1 MARVDSNGDQP
12 DVDQQQVP
20 AYSGMQ
26 PRLNQA
32 GERSK
37 AYYQS
42 TYPQPPSKSVIN
54 DIMVTIVEG
63 MRQKNI
69 SFLFMVGDLP
79 LYVYT
84 AELKSENIVPV
95 FLFCHQQLSFMYC
108 IYKRFRVSGIAD
120 VFVSAGGIAEESVDQ
135 ALCGKH
141 YRRGVRCIT
150 LMREALIHSRVKGF
164 LSTCIVTE
172 KTEHFLQILR
182 SALKESQDKLRSAH
196 NCLEEDKGLNEN
208 VRLVYEPTGTDMGDY
223 WISSFE
229 MTNFFIQNIHACHV
243 RNLSEYLS

>member
-1 MARVDSNGDQP
+1 
-12 DVDQQQVP
+12 
-20 AYSGMQ
+20 
-26 PRLNQA
+26 
-32 GERSK
+32 
-37 AYYQS
+37 
-42 TYPQPPSKSVIN
+42 
-54 DIMVTIVEG
+54 MVAIVEG

-69 SFLFMVGDLP
+69 PFLFMVGDLP
-79 LYVYT
+79 KYVHI

-95 FLFCHQQLSFMYC
+95 LRSFHQQLSFMYC
-108 IYKRFRVSGIAD
+108 IYKRFRVSSIAD
-120 VFVSAGGIAEESVDQ
+120 VLVSAGGIVEESVDQ

-141 YRRGVRCIT
+141 YRRGVRYIM

-164 LSTCIVTE
+164 LSTSIVTK

-182 SALKESQDKLRSAH
+182 SDLKESQDQLRSTH

-208 VRLVYEPTGTDMGDY
+208 VRLVYEPTGIDMGDY

-229 MTNFFIQNIHACHV
+229 MTNLLIQNIHACHV

>member
-1 MARVDSNGDQP
+1 
-12 DVDQQQVP
+12 
-20 AYSGMQ
+20 MQ
-26 PRLNQA
+26 ACLNQA

-42 TYPQPPSKSVIN
+42 TYPKPPSRPVIN
-54 DIMVTIVEG
+54 DIMVKNVEG

-69 SFLFMVGDLP
+69 PFLFMVGDLP

-95 FLFCHQQLSFMYC
+95 LRFFHQQLSFTYC

-120 VFVSAGGIAEESVDQ
+120 VLVSAGGIAEESVDQ

-150 LMREALIHSRVKGF
+150 LMREALIHSRIKEF

-172 KTEHFLQILR
+172 KTEYFLQILR
-182 SALKESQDKLRSAH
+182 SALKASQDKLRSTQ
-196 NCLEEDKGLNEN
+196 NCLEEDE
-208 VRLVYEPTGTDMGDY
+208 
-223 WISSFE
+223 
-229 MTNFFIQNIHACHV
+229 
-243 RNLSEYLS
+243 